1 MVNGQSETSVLRI
14 VSPVRH
20 WRSPGVLPFSNSS
33 PFSSE
38 AALQESCRA
47 SYPKKEEVKFR
58 FVAQIHLAA
67 PPGPGSAGLGLGGGT
82 GGREGSAGSGA
93 LGSPSGSIVSWS
105 TAQET
110 EERNSLRGK
119 QIV

>member
-1 MVNGQSETSVLRI
+1 MVKVRQVFKGWSHLSGIGAPQVFSPSPTLPHSPRRRPCRNRAGPVTLR
-14 VSPVRH
+14 RK
-20 WRSPGVLPFSNSS
+20 RSNSG
-33 PFSSE
+33 
-38 AALQESCRA
+38 
-47 SYPKKEEVKFR
+47 